1 MQCED
6 CGHIQVAKGVRAGG
20 VNYFGSAYDWC
31 DMCESGLPVAIEGV
45 KNREWLSKKVIG
57 VLDIIWDDLRW
68 LKMNQEKIKE
78 IEGLLLA
85 RFLSLQGIADY
96 AKVTL
101 ADVDKV
107 MMEMELPDNWNDDV

>member
-1 MQCED
+1 
-6 CGHIQVAKGVRAGG
+6 
-20 VNYFGSAYDWC
+20 
-31 DMCESGLPVAIEGV
+31 
-45 KNREWLSKKVIG
+45 
-57 VLDIIWDDLRW
+57 
-68 LKMNQEKIKE
+68 MNQEKIKE